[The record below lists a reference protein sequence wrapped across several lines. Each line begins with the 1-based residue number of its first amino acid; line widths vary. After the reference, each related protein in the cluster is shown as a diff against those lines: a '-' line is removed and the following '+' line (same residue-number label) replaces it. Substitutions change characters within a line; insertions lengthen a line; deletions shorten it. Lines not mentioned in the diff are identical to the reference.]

1 MKKVPELDFREST
14 SSSPNSSL
22 NKSFVGDK
30 VGFILDGR
38 YELLEGLGNVRST
51 KVYLVRDLLNNS
63 KAVIKFDGNSLEH
76 EYDILSALNHDRIIT
91 CH

>member
-1 MKKVPELDFREST
+1 MDE
-14 SSSPNSSL
+14 
-22 NKSFVGDK
+22 
-30 VGFILDGR
+30 R
-38 YELLEGLGNVRST
+38 YELLEGLGNLRTT

-63 KAVIKFDGNSLEH
+63 KAVIKFDGRSLEQ